1 MKNHT
6 KKKKNEEVDNEN
18 NKEMMN
24 KLFEMV
30 EKYTKRIV
38 NVEDLV
44 KKTITDTYKNQ

>member
-1 MKNHT
+1 M
-6 KKKKNEEVDNEN
+6 EPSVAI
-18 NKEMMN
+18 MS

-30 EKYTKRIV
+30 EKFTKRIV